1 VLFRSSCGP
10 TTCPRRCGWCGCSRS
25 SRDGANRPGRWCTT
39 PEGSARS
46 DSLPRVM
53 VKPGTSRARL
63 VAHLLLNGPRHRA
76 ELARALS
83 ISRGTTTT
91 IVQQLLQEG
100 ILVDGVDG
108 VDGSG
113 PATHDGP
120 ATSDRAA
127 SGRPDRSSRPAG
139 EGTSGGG
146 GVPGPAGPTGRTR
159 LKQKLGI
166 SHRRGVF
173 AHVTFQATAS
183 IVAITALDG
192 RSWLTTSASAPP
204 SPGPPTGWRSP
215 T

>member
-1 VLFRSSCGP
+1 
-10 TTCPRRCGWCGCSRS
+10 
-25 SRDGANRPGRWCTT
+25 
-39 PEGSARS
+39 
-46 DSLPRVM
+46 M

-113 PATHDGP
+113 PDTHDGP

-192 RSWLTTSASAPP
+192 RVLAHDVRERPSLPRAADWLEVAHAQSMSSSGSSTCLLTPSSTSTRP
-204 SPGPPTGWRSP
+204 
-215 T
+215 

>member
-1 VLFRSSCGP
+1 
-10 TTCPRRCGWCGCSRS
+10 
-25 SRDGANRPGRWCTT
+25 
-39 PEGSARS
+39 
-46 DSLPRVM
+46 M

-139 EGTSGGG
+139 EGTSGGD
-146 GVPGPAGPTGRTR
+146 RKSTR
-159 LKQKLGI
+159 LNS
-166 SHRRGVF
+166 SH
-173 AHVTFQATAS
+173 
-183 IVAITALDG
+183 VAISYAV
-192 RSWLTTSASAPP
+192 
-204 SPGPPTGWRSP
+204 
-215 T
+215 

>member
-1 VLFRSSCGP
+1 
-10 TTCPRRCGWCGCSRS
+10 
-25 SRDGANRPGRWCTT
+25 
-39 PEGSARS
+39 
-46 DSLPRVM
+46 
-53 VKPGTSRARL
+53 

-146 GVPGPAGPTGRTR
+146 PRAARSTAWTATTTAGQQLPPEGQPVAGEGGAGARGPAGRAGGAPREAAGCRTR
-159 LKQKLGI
+159 GG
-166 SHRRGVF
+166 RRG
-173 AHVTFQATAS
+173 AAGG
-183 IVAITALDG
+183 G
-192 RSWLTTSASAPP
+192 RCGGAAVPAPSAPP
-204 SPGPPTGWRSP
+204 GR
-215 T
+215 